1 MDAVRILVVDDQ
13 EVVRRGISSLL
24 ADEPGMTVVAQ
35 ATSGTDAV
43 KKAEEHQPDIVL
55 LDLGIPELNGLLVTP
70 MIKKVAPRSEVL
82 IVTQYD
88 HPYLANHAFASGARG
103 FLSKLDLAEQLIQA
117 VHQVAAKHRFVSRG
131 VKAASVTASVKV
143 EESA

>member
-1 MDAVRILVVDDQ
+1 VDEVTILVVDDQ
-13 EVVRRGISSLL
+13 EIIRHGIASLL
-24 ADEPGMTVVAQ
+24 ADEPGLNVIAQ

-43 KKAEEHQPDIVL
+43 KKAGEYQPDIVL

-70 MIKKVAPRSEVL
+70 MIKKVAPKSEVL

-88 HPYLANHAFASGARG
+88 HPYLASHAFATGARG

-117 VHQVAAKHRFVSRG
+117 VRQVAAKQRFLSRG
-131 VKAASVTASVKV
+131 VKAASVSVGAKL
-143 EESA
+143 EDSA